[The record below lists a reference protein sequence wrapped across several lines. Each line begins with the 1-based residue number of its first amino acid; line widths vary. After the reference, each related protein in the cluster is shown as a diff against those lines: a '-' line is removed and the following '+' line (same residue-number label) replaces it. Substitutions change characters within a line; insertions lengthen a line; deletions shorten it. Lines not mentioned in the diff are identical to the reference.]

1 MEPHPSKYRMDQN
14 YFQIRFVLQIN
25 IYIFAPINSQKIPNQ
40 IIHMKKILF
49 LFLSLLVCACSEQTE
64 NVTPQAETFD
74 LHQRSREEAL
84 RIAASVFKN
93 TTHSTR
99 SVCAATLSVEPMLN
113 KRHRT
118 RISGVHEVDT
128 TYFIINNGDNQGFAF
143 ISGDKRQTP
152 LLAFSDSGNLHS
164 KDFEENPGL
173 SIFKE
178 QCENARV
185 MISGGDNN
193 DKPSQNQDGK
203 PIYKY
208 TTYRALETHIF
219 KKGYVIWGQQSP
231 YNDQAPTYDGQKCPA
246 GCIPTAVCQLL
257 AYYQHPKAINGYSID
272 WDLLVYLRSKSIKP
286 IDISSHYRKG
296 IATLFH
302 QVGKV
307 VEADYGVKGTSAN
320 HWAIKENLE
329 KIGYKETL
337 KHYPADSSS
346 VIRDILP
353 TIQKGHPALVM
364 GYLKDGSAG
373 HMWLADG
380 WGKFV
385 EATIYSNE
393 PDTEYWS
400 KKSMDNIYLHMNW
413 GWSGQ
418 DNGFFLAGSYKV
430 NDPKAIYGK
439 YDHVSTRD
447 YDLCKSVSFSI
458 FTPQQ

>member
-1 MEPHPSKYRMDQN
+1 
-14 YFQIRFVLQIN
+14 
-25 IYIFAPINSQKIPNQ
+25 
-40 IIHMKKILF
+40 MKRTLF
-49 LFLSLLVCACSEQTE
+49 LLFLPILTSACSEQTE
-64 NVTPQAETFD
+64 NLAPQTESTNPY
-74 LHQRSREEAL
+74 QRSQHEAL
-84 RIAASVFKN
+84 RIATYVFKN
-93 TTHSTR
+93 TSQSTR
-99 SVCAATLSVEPMLN
+99 SASASTLSVEPMLSR
-113 KRHRT
+113 RHRT
-118 RISGVHEVDT
+118 RLSGTLEADT

-152 LLAFSDSGNLHS
+152 LLAFSDSGSLHS

-185 MISGGDNN
+185 MLSDGDNN

-208 TTYRALETHIF
+208 TSYRALETHILR
-219 KKGYVIWGQQSP
+219 KGYVIWGQRSP
-231 YNDQAPTYDGQKCPA
+231 YNDQAPTYNGQKCPA

-257 AYYQHPKAINGYSID
+257 AYYQHPKIINGHSID
-272 WDLLVYLRSKSIKP
+272 WDLLVYFRSKSIKP
-286 IDISSHYRKG
+286 IDIDSHYRKG

-302 QVGKV
+302 QVGEV
-307 VEADYGVKGTSAN
+307 VKARYEVDGTAADHAG
-320 HWAIKENLE
+320 IKENLE
-329 KIGYKETL
+329 KIGYKEIL
-337 KHYPADSSS
+337 KHSPADSSS

-364 GYLKDGSAG
+364 GFLRGGSVG

-385 EATIYSNE
+385 EVTTYSNE
-393 PDTEYWS
+393 PYREYWS
-400 KKSMDNIYLHMNW
+400 KKSMNNIYLHMNW

-430 NDPKAIYGK
+430 NDPKAVYDK
-439 YDHVSTRD
+439 YDHVSTRN
-447 YDLCKSVSFSI
+447 YDLSQFVSFSI

>member
-1 MEPHPSKYRMDQN
+1 
-14 YFQIRFVLQIN
+14 
-25 IYIFAPINSQKIPNQ
+25 
-40 IIHMKKILF
+40 MKRTLF
-49 LFLSLLVCACSEQTE
+49 LLFLPILTSACSEQTE
-64 NVTPQAETFD
+64 NLAPQTESTNPY
-74 LHQRSREEAL
+74 QRSQHEAL
-84 RIAASVFKN
+84 RIASYVFKN
-93 TTHSTR
+93 TSQSTR
-99 SVCAATLSVEPMLN
+99 SASASTLSVEPMLSR
-113 KRHRT
+113 RHRT
-118 RISGVHEVDT
+118 RLSGTLEADT

-152 LLAFSDSGNLHS
+152 LLAFSDSGSLHS

-185 MISGGDNN
+185 MLSDGDNN

-208 TTYRALETHIF
+208 TSYRALETHILR
-219 KKGYVIWGQQSP
+219 KGYVIWGQRSP
-231 YNDQAPTYDGQKCPA
+231 YNDQAPTYNGQKCPA

-257 AYYQHPKAINGYSID
+257 AYYQHPKIINGHSID
-272 WDLLVYLRSKSIKP
+272 WDLLVYFRSKSIKP
-286 IDISSHYRKG
+286 IDIDSHYRKG

-302 QVGKV
+302 QVGEV
-307 VEADYGVKGTSAN
+307 VKARYEVDGTAADHAG
-320 HWAIKENLE
+320 IKENLE
-329 KIGYKETL
+329 KIGYKEIL
-337 KHYPADSSS
+337 KHSPADSSS

-364 GYLKDGSAG
+364 GFLRGGSVG

-385 EATIYSNE
+385 EVTTYSNE
-393 PDTEYWS
+393 PYREYWS
-400 KKSMDNIYLHMNW
+400 KKSMNNIYLHMNW

-430 NDPKAIYGK
+430 NDPKAVYDK
-439 YDHVSTRD
+439 YDHVSTRN
-447 YDLCKSVSFSI
+447 YDLSQFVSFSI

>member
-1 MEPHPSKYRMDQN
+1 M
-14 YFQIRFVLQIN
+14 
-25 IYIFAPINSQKIPNQ
+25 
-40 IIHMKKILF
+40 
-49 LFLSLLVCACSEQTE
+49 LS
-64 NVTPQAETFD
+64 
-74 LHQRSREEAL
+74 RR
-84 RIAASVFKN
+84 
-93 TTHSTR
+93 HSTR
-99 SVCAATLSVEPMLN
+99 LSGTLEA
-113 KRHRT
+113 
-118 RISGVHEVDT
+118 DT

-152 LLAFSDSGNLHS
+152 LLAFSDSGSLHS

-185 MISGGDNN
+185 MLSDGDNN

-208 TTYRALETHIF
+208 TSYRALETHILR
-219 KKGYVIWGQQSP
+219 KGYVIWGQRSP
-231 YNDQAPTYDGQKCPA
+231 YNDQAPTYNGQKCPA

-257 AYYQHPKAINGYSID
+257 AYYQHPKIINGHSID
-272 WDLLVYLRSKSIKP
+272 WDLLVYFRSKSIKP
-286 IDISSHYRKG
+286 IDIDSHYRKG

-302 QVGKV
+302 QVGEV
-307 VEADYGVKGTSAN
+307 VKARYEVDGTAADHAG
-320 HWAIKENLE
+320 IKENLE
-329 KIGYKETL
+329 KIGYKEIL
-337 KHYPADSSS
+337 KHSPADSSS

-364 GYLKDGSAG
+364 GFLRGGSVG

-385 EATIYSNE
+385 EVTTYSNE
-393 PDTEYWS
+393 PYREYWS
-400 KKSMDNIYLHMNW
+400 KKSMNNIYLHMNW

-430 NDPKAIYGK
+430 NDPKAVYDK
-439 YDHVSTRD
+439 YDHVSTRN
-447 YDLCKSVSFSI
+447 YDLSQFVSFSI

>member
-1 MEPHPSKYRMDQN
+1 
-14 YFQIRFVLQIN
+14 
-25 IYIFAPINSQKIPNQ
+25 
-40 IIHMKKILF
+40 MKRTLF
-49 LFLSLLVCACSEQTE
+49 LLFLPILISACSEQTE
-64 NVTPQAETFD
+64 NLAPQTESTNPY
-74 LHQRSREEAL
+74 QRSQHEAL
-84 RIAASVFKN
+84 RIATYVFKN
-93 TTHSTR
+93 TSQSTR
-99 SVCAATLSVEPMLN
+99 SASASTLSVEPMLSR
-113 KRHRT
+113 RHRT
-118 RISGVHEVDT
+118 RLSGTLEADT

-152 LLAFSDSGNLHS
+152 LLAFSDSGSLHS

-185 MISGGDNN
+185 MLSDGDNN

-208 TTYRALETHIF
+208 TSYRALETHILR
-219 KKGYVIWGQQSP
+219 KGYVIWGQRSP
-231 YNDQAPTYDGQKCPA
+231 YNDQAPTYNGQKCPA

-257 AYYQHPKAINGYSID
+257 AYYQHPKIINGHSID
-272 WDLLVYLRSKSIKP
+272 WDLLVYFRSKSIKP
-286 IDISSHYRKG
+286 IDIDSHYRKE

-302 QVGKV
+302 QVGEV
-307 VEADYGVKGTSAN
+307 VKARYEVDGTAADRAG
-320 HWAIKENLE
+320 IKENLE
-329 KIGYKETL
+329 KIGYKEIL
-337 KHYPADSSS
+337 KHSPADSSS

-353 TIQKGHPALVM
+353 TIQKGHPALVT
-364 GYLKDGSAG
+364 GFLRGGSAG

-385 EATIYSNE
+385 EVTTYSNK

-400 KKSMDNIYLHMNW
+400 KKSMNNIYLHMNW

-430 NDPKAIYGK
+430 NDPKAVYDK
-439 YDHVSTRD
+439 YDHVSTRN
-447 YDLCKSVSFSI
+447 YDLSQFVSFSI